1 MTGLNDTRL
10 PVHPDP
16 ESPYAEAVREVLAT
30 GPSVEEV
37 ELRVF
42 RAWQQRRS
50 AQMELPAEPTAEEVV
65 ARIARGEV
73 TQANYLLQGTRTGQL
88 VNTSPSIEEVD
99 RPGSW
104 WATCREY
111 GD

>member
-1 MTGLNDTRL
+1 MTGQ

-50 AQMELPAEPTAEEVV
+50 AQMELPAEPTPEEVV

-73 TQANYLLQGTRTGQL
+73 TQANYLLQGTRTGRL
-88 VNTSPSIEEVD
+88 VSK
-99 RPGSW
+99 RPG
-104 WATCREY
+104 APPNI
-111 GD
+111 